1 MFVKNGVTHTEG
13 AGLTQTDGGGV
24 SHTAFEV
31 QSLAFCRTKI
41 DILFDT
47 HKPSKK
53 NTDALQ
59 KNVSFFACHFIMC
72 TFAKEKVFRQ
82 NRISDIS
89 FHAFKVY

>member
-1 MFVKNGVTHTEG
+1 MKIGVTHTEG
-13 AGLTQTDGGGV
+13 TGLTQTDGGGV

-59 KNVSFFACHFIMC
+59 KKRFFHCMPLYY
-72 TFAKEKVFRQ
+72 
-82 NRISDIS
+82 
-89 FHAFKVY
+89 VYLCKRESI

>member
-13 AGLTQTDGGGV
+13 GGLTQTDGGGV

-59 KNVSFFACHFIMC
+59 KNVFFFASHQIIH
-72 TFAKEKVFRQ
+72 TFAKEKVFGQ
-82 NRISDIS
+82 N
-89 FHAFKVY
+89 